1 MTTMIKSPVRAG
13 SRLLAALLGLAA
25 AGASAESEPDG
36 RWTGSVTPYVWGLG
50 VSGTVRPLANGPT
63 LKVDRSLGDLLDNLD
78 AAGFVTGLARR
89 DDWVLV
95 GDLTYSRSSLKG
107 RIALPNLPPSLRV
120 EAKARERQLTISAL
134 VGRTISEGQDS
145 RADLLAGIRAWRLRA
160 EIAVPAVE
168 IGVRSTTTITDP
180 IFGVRWEGP
189 IGQRWSAMAY
199 GDVGGFGIDSKLTWQ
214 VVAAAKRSVG
224 QSSHLSLGWRYLA
237 VDYREDGRRLDLA
250 FAGPVVGWTWNF
262 D

>member
-1 MTTMIKSPVRAG
+1 MTTLMKPPLRAG
-13 SRLLAALLGLAA
+13 STLLAALLALAA
-25 AGASAESEPDG
+25 AGASAQAAPDG
-36 RWTGSVTPYVWGLG
+36 RWSGSVTPYLWGLG
-50 VSGTVRPLANGPT
+50 LSGTVRPLANGPT
-63 LKVDRSLGDLLDNLD
+63 LTVDRSLGDLLDNLD

-95 GDLTYSRSSLKG
+95 GDLTYSRSSMEG
-107 RIALPNLPPSLRV
+107 RIGPPNLPPALRP
-120 EAKARERQLTISAL
+120 EAKARERQLTLSAM

-145 RADLLAGIRAWRLRA
+145 RVDLLAGIRAWRLRA
-160 EIAVPAVE
+160 EISVPATR
-168 IGVRSTTTITDP
+168 IDVRSTTTITDP
-180 IFGVRWEGP
+180 IVGVRWEGP